1 MDSRLECGRI
11 SACMTFFREVY
22 NMQKAAK
29 VALAYLHFSCLSG
42 AQQLNHS
49 NLSFIE
55 HEEVQKRDQCGEKE
69 FSRRLSGFSTF

>member
-11 SACMTFFREVY
+11 SACVAFFWEVY
-22 NMQKAAK
+22 NMQKAAELT
-29 VALAYLHFSCLSG
+29 LAYLHLSCLNG

-55 HEEVQKRDQCGEKE
+55 HEEVQKADQCGGKRV
-69 FSRRLSGFSTF
+69 FKATYRF